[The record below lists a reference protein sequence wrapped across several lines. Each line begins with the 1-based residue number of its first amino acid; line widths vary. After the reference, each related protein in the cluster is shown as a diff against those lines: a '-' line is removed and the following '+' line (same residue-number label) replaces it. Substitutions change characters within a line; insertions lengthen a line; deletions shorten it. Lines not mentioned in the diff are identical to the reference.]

1 MRLRELPDVDW
12 KSDRSGIVSRG
23 GTNVVKAEPVPVET
37 VLLVIDPIVLIE
49 PVGDPEVDL
58 SGMVTEWSRASLEHH

>member
-1 MRLRELPDVDW
+1 MNDGVRLRELPDVDC

-23 GTNVVKAEPVPVET
+23 GTKVVKAEPVPDET
-37 VLLVIDPIVLIE
+37 VEDWTLLVIDPMVLME

-58 SGMVTEWSRASLEHH
+58 SGIVTE